1 MVRKNSGRKN
11 SGRKNVDRTRKK
23 QSLTQTPR
31 NMGNVII
38 LLAFEL
44 CEPLYLHNIEI
55 IHEFPPMKTKSQ
67 AKYKGAEFSTLMMP
81 K

>member
-1 MVRKNSGRKN
+1 MLTGQE
-11 SGRKNVDRTRKK
+11 KK

-31 NMGNVII
+31 NTGNVII
-38 LLAFEL
+38 LLAFEFF
-44 CEPLYLHNIEI
+44 CEPLYPHNTEI
-55 IHEFPPMKTKSQ
+55 IHEFPPMKTKLQ